1 MAKRKSMN
9 EHKNSNPP
17 THEEDPFMSPSEV
30 AKALGKHQ
38 NTVYNWIRDGLLNA
52 IRHPTGRIVV
62 RRSEVN
68 KLLSGSALNTQV

>member
-9 EHKNSNPP
+9 EQNNNPP
-17 THEEDPFMSPSEV
+17 THEDDPFMSPSEV
-30 AKALGKHQ
+30 AKALGKHPK
-38 NTVYNWIRDGLLNA
+38 TIYSWIRDGLLKA
-52 IRHPTGRIVV
+52 QRHPTGRIVV

>member
-9 EHKNSNPP
+9 EHNDNPP
-17 THEEDPFMSPSEV
+17 THEDDPFMSPSEV
-30 AKALGKHQ
+30 AKALGKHP
-38 NTVYNWIRDGLLNA
+38 NTVYNWIRDGLLKA
-52 IRHPTGRIVV
+52 IRLPTGRLVV